1 MNQIDQMV
9 ALYETGASPDVIAKA
24 MDLSPDVVTTA
35 LYEGSAKFRRAA
47 SPVDMSKPVADQMLD
62 IMVDVARNSDNGF
75 LRLASARTVRDDL
88 LGRRDAVQVDSGGV
102 IAAISALGARF
113 AELDKRRREF
123 NEGRTI
129 TVS

>member
-24 MDLSPDVVTTA
+24 MDLNVEVVKTA
-35 LYEGSAKFRRAA
+35 LYEGSARFRKDAR
-47 SPVDMSKPVADQMLD
+47 PVDTSKPVADQMLD
-62 IMVDVARNSDNGF
+62 IMVDVAQHSDNGF
-75 LRLASARTVRDDL
+75 LRLAAARTVRDDL
-88 LGRRDAVQVDSGGV
+88 LGRRDAVQVDAGGV
-102 IAAISALGARF
+102 IAAISTLGARF

>member
-1 MNQIDQMV
+1 MNQLDQII

-24 MDLSPDVVTTA
+24 MEVSEDVVKTT
-35 LYEGSAKFRRAA
+35 LYEGSAKFRKMARM
-47 SPVDMSKPVADQMLD
+47 VDLSKPVEDRMLD
-62 IMVDVARNSDNGF
+62 IMIDVAENSDNGF
-75 LRLASARTVRDDL
+75 LRLAAARTVRDDVK
-88 LGRRDAVQVDSGGV
+88 GRRDAVQVDAGGV
-102 IAAISALGARF
+102 IAAISTLGARF

>member
-24 MDLSPDVVTTA
+24 MDLSADVVQTA
-35 LYEGSAKFRRAA
+35 LYEGSAKFRR
-47 SPVDMSKPVADQMLD
+47 SVQPVDLSKPVADQMLD

-75 LRLASARTVRDDL
+75 LKLAAARTVRDDL
-88 LGRRDAVQVDSGGV
+88 LGRRDAVQVDAGGV
-102 IAAISALGARF
+102 IAAITTLGTRF
-113 AELDKRRREF
+113 AELEKRRREF

>member
-9 ALYETGASPDVIAKA
+9 ALYETGASPDVIARA
-24 MDLSPDVVTTA
+24 MEVSEDVVKTA
-35 LYEGSAKFRRAA
+35 LYEGSAKFRKSTRT
-47 SPVDMSKPVADQMLD
+47 VDPTKPIEEEMLD

-75 LRLASARTVRDDL
+75 LRLAAARTVRDDK
-88 LGRRDAVQVDSGGV
+88 LGRRDAVQVDAGGV
-102 IAAISALGARF
+102 LAAIGTLGARF
-113 AELDKRRREF
+113 AELEKRRREF

>member
-1 MNQIDQMV
+1 MNQIDQML

-24 MDLSPDVVTTA
+24 MDLSAEVVKTA
-35 LYEGSAKFRRAA
+35 LYEGSAKFRREV
-47 SPVDMSKPVADQMLD
+47 SPVDMAKPVQDQMLD

-75 LRLASARTVRDDL
+75 LRLAAARTVRDDL
-88 LGRRDAVQVDSGGV
+88 LGRRDAVQVDAGGV
-102 IAAISALGARF
+102 VAAISALGAKF

-129 TVS
+129 TVN

>member
-24 MDLSPDVVTTA
+24 MDLSPDVVQTA
-35 LYEGSAKFRRAA
+35 LYEGSAKFRKAA
-47 SPVDMSKPVADQMLD
+47 KVVDASKPVADQMLD
-62 IMVDVARNSDNGF
+62 IMVDVAHNSDNGF
-75 LRLASARTVRDDL
+75 LRLAAARTVRDDL
-88 LGRRDAVQVDSGGV
+88 MGRRDAVQVDAGGV
-102 IAAISALGARF
+102 IAAITTLGSRF
-113 AELDKRRREF
+113 AELEKRRREF